1 MGEKISKNLLGKTNV
16 LEGGKGNI
24 VTICVSLEGET
35 RNVRLGPES
44 YSCNQ
49 LLMHLPSH
57 SVSLPLLPHTPT
69 VQRCDLLACPWDDFL
84 LAWEMGE

>member
-1 MGEKISKNLLGKTNV
+1 MGKKISERICWEKRV

-44 YSCNQ
+44 CSCNQ

-69 VQRCDLLACPWDDFL
+69 VQRCDLLACPWDGLL